1 MPASFFSIHFTFGAR
16 MHTRSN
22 ARWTTL
28 CERSALV
35 LIAVISLPVIAQE
48 SRIDYYRLVKGFVA
62 EKKNAY
68 GWPEGTGFVSDNPWG
83 QYTAYLM
90 NTNALGQ
97 RTFRIEHNL
106 PNPDGKTAQ
115 GSTMYLLEGS
125 SRALLIDTANPAK
138 FIEGKNDLKTLVVH
152 LLGHN
157 DDGTPRTHP
166 LDFVV
171 ANTHN
176 HPDHIGEN
184 SLFSDH
190 TVYYMDLDWPSQAPS
205 NYVPFREGG
214 GPTNHGN
221 GMAVG
226 QIDLGNRLI
235 SAVAIPPHSNGST
248 GFFDAENRMLF
259 TGDAIGSGWPFLQRG
274 PLTTYDES
282 IHHLENLTRP
292 YPDIGVFPSHF
303 YQVAAWSRGKAPL
316 NGRPQDRQ
324 YITDMTVLADGVLAG
339 TVVGEPFMAS
349 QDAYWATNDTAQMV
363 YTLPNFYRPG
373 ENGAP
378 YHAVH
383 LPGDFARNSAGAPQA
398 KPMETINAN
407 GADFYLIY
415 DKAGESLFLFRG
427 SKGALLIGSGG
438 GESGLAVFVHS
449 LIGDLPFDVAVLD
462 KDARQTGGLPQLNPR
477 HIYVADSSTIN
488 GFPATVLTNG
498 AKIDLGDD
506 RSGKPLVFEASTFH
520 SDGSENLSLLL
531 PDHRVLFAGDVF
543 ERHEAPIAMRGAPP
557 PTPELDQAARAAW
570 LAKQQGRFDT
580 VYLST
585 NTRWF
590 SDPEWLAGVL
600 APAAGNKARSG
611 Q

>member
-1 MPASFFSIHFTFGAR
+1 MGRRYTPHQKMSVLAITIGFLAGATLILASQEPR
-16 MHTRSN
+16 
-22 ARWTTL
+22 
-28 CERSALV
+28 
-35 LIAVISLPVIAQE
+35 IS
-48 SRIDYYRLVKGFVA
+48 YYKLVKGFVA

-68 GWPEGTGFVSDNPWG
+68 GWPEGSGFVSDNPWG

-138 FIEGKNDLKTLVVH
+138 FIEGKNDLKTLVIY

-157 DDGTPRTHP
+157 DDGSPRTHP

-184 SLFSDH
+184 SLFSDR
-190 TVYYMDLDWPSQAPS
+190 TVYYMDLDWPAQAPS

-292 YPDIGVFPSHF
+292 YPDIAIFPSHF

-324 YITDMTVLADGVLAG
+324 YITDMTALADGVLAG

-349 QDAYWATNDTAQMV
+349 QDAYWATNNTAQMV

-373 ENGAP
+373 ENGEP
-378 YHAVH
+378 YHAMH
-383 LPGDFARNSAGAPQA
+383 IPGNFVRNSAGAPPS
-398 KPMETINAN
+398 KPLEVINGN
-407 GADFYLIY
+407 GLDFYLIR
-415 DKAGESLFLFRG
+415 DNSGESLFLLHG
-427 SKGALLIGSGG
+427 SKGALLIGTGG
-438 GESGLAVFVHS
+438 GEKGLAEFVHS
-449 LIGDLPFDVAVLD
+449 LVGDAPLDVAVLD
-462 KDARQTGGLPQLNPR
+462 RDARQTGGIAQLAPR
-477 HIYVADSSTIN
+477 HVYVAESSVVN
-488 GFPATVLTNG
+488 GVAASVLTEG
-498 AKIDLGDD
+498 TKIDLGND
-506 RSGKPLVFEASTFH
+506 SAGKPLVLEASSFH
-520 SDGSENLSLLL
+520 SDGIENLSLLL
-531 PDHRVLFAGDVF
+531 PDRRVLFAGDTF
-543 ERHEAPIAMRGAPP
+543 ERHETPIAMRGAPA
-557 PTPELDQAARAAW
+557 PTPEVDQAARTAW
-570 LAKQQGRFDT
+570 FGKLQGKYDA

-590 SDPEWLAGVL
+590 SDLEWFAAVVTPQSGSKTRAG
-600 APAAGNKARSG
+600 